1 MTRQTLLTAIGLVLH
16 GTVAVHAAD
25 AGQNPAAPPQNA
37 AQPAAAQANETAAQ
51 WAGDQ
56 QPRFDVLD
64 YQIDGNTVL
73 DDEALERAVYPHLGP
88 DKTVEDVEKARA
100 SLEEA
105 YRNAGYPTVVV
116 AIPEQDVEGG
126 AVRLSVVEGTIETLH
141 ISGSRYYALGKI
153 RDGVP
158 ALAEGQVPHMPKV
171 QAQMNTLAQQSADR
185 NVTPVFRAGS
195 TPGKMEVELKV
206 KDELPLHGN
215 LEMNSR
221 NSEHTSYTRLLG
233 SLRYDNLWQK
243 FHSAS
248 FQYQVS
254 PEISEEVQVWSGT
267 YVLPT
272 GWADTRLALYGIGI
286 SSNTQLGVNVG
297 GLSVVGA
304 GSIYGARL
312 VKPLPGASD
321 NVTHSLSFGFDYKS
335 FEQQI
340 ASLTENTPISYAAF
354 MTGYD
359 GSLRT
364 ADSTTALSLA
374 SHFSFRGL
382 GNDAQQFANKR
393 RDAAPN
399 FLYLTG
405 DLKHQ
410 QRLPWDFRLLAR
422 AGGQAS
428 MSALISNEQYSAGGP
443 LSVRGYH
450 QTQLLGDHGVNL
462 SLELQTPHLLPGD
475 WDDSQNL
482 RLLSFFDWANI
493 WIDHPIAPTPATA
506 HLASAG
512 IGLRTQ
518 WFKHL
523 LGELDWSYPFYRQ
536 GTVDPGQQRVDF
548 RLVYEF

>member
-1 MTRQTLLTAIGLVLH
+1 MTRNALTAAIGLILH
-16 GTVAVHAAD
+16 GVVVQAAEP
-25 AGQNPAAPPQNA
+25 PAQSADIAEQRA
-37 AQPAAAQANETAAQ
+37 RE
-51 WAGDQ
+51 Q

-64 YQIDGNTVL
+64 YQIEGNSVL

-88 DKTVEDVEKARA
+88 DKTVEDVEKARV

-116 AIPEQDVEGG
+116 AIPEQDVDGG

-141 ISGSRYYALGKI
+141 VSGSRYYALGKI

-158 ALAEGQVPHMPKV
+158 ALAEGLVPHMPKV
-171 QAQMNTLAQQSADR
+171 QEQMNTLAQQSADR
-185 NVTPVFRAGS
+185 NVTPIFRAGS
-195 TPGKMEVELKV
+195 TPGRMEVELKV

-221 NSEHTSYTRLLG
+221 NSENTSYTRLLG
-233 SLRYDNLWQK
+233 SVRYDNLWQR
-243 FHSAS
+243 FHSVS
-248 FQYQVS
+248 LQYQVS
-254 PEISEEVQVWSGT
+254 PELSDEVSVWSGT

-286 SSNTQLGVNVG
+286 SSNTQLGVSVG

-312 VKPLPGASD
+312 VKPLAASSD
-321 NVTHSLSFGFDYKS
+321 NILHSLSLGFDYKS
-335 FEQQI
+335 FDQQI
-340 ASLTENTPISYAAF
+340 ASFTENAPISYASF

-359 GSLRT
+359 GSRRNET
-364 ADSTTALSLA
+364 SVTSLSLA
-374 SHFSFRGL
+374 THFSIRGL

-393 RDAAPN
+393 LDAEPN

-410 QRLPWDFRLLAR
+410 QRLPWDFRLLTR

-428 MSALISNEQYSAGGP
+428 MSSLISNEQFSAGGP

-462 SLELQTPHLLPGD
+462 SVELQSPHLLPGK
-475 WDDSQNL
+475 WEDSQNL

-493 WIDHPIAPTPATA
+493 WTNNPIAPTPATA

-523 LGELDWSYPFYRQ
+523 LAELDWSYPFYRQ
-536 GTVDPGQQRVDF
+536 STIDQGQQRVDF
-548 RLVYEF
+548 RMVYEF